1 MRKALLLAGALALAS
16 IPAQAESVVLSNT
29 PVVQNA
35 AYSASNA
42 MGGWQNF
49 ALFSGAVR
57 SGGII
62 NYVAAIS
69 KGGSTTAMTVY
80 AFSRSSG
87 NLSSTCTDKSAFS
100 LANADLPYL
109 LPGFPVTLTPA
120 TTQGTTVSSAS
131 QAIVVSAANYD
142 TARTPNVAVC
152 VVAGGSVTPA
162 SVSDLIF
169 NIAVL
174 RD

>member
-1 MRKALLLAGALALAS
+1 MRKALLLAGALALAT
-16 IPAQAESVVLSNT
+16 IQARAESVLLSNT

-87 NLSSTCTDKSAFS
+87 QPVVHMHGQERVLFGERRSAVS
-100 LANADLPYL
+100 VAG
-109 LPGFPVTLTPA
+109 LPGDAHPA
-120 TTQGTTVSSAS
+120 ATQGTTVSSAS